1 MKLTKAGRP
10 KSRSHKWKILSDE
23 AVLLNPSDCRRFLIS
38 ERVSLN
44 LLNTIKCLNKNNN
57 KKERLNE
64 VITME
69 KKMTKKEMFGRL
81 IEIVEG
87 ANIEDTDAVVEFLNH
102 EIELVSKKRN
112 GQTKTQKEN
121 EKLVEVVFEAI
132 ANAGHPVTVT
142 ELFKAVE
149 SDEIKSAQK
158 LSALVKKL
166 KDADRIVRTE
176 DKKKAY
182 FSIAE

>member
-1 MKLTKAGRP
+1 
-10 KSRSHKWKILSDE
+10 
-23 AVLLNPSDCRRFLIS
+23 
-38 ERVSLN
+38 
-44 LLNTIKCLNKNNN
+44 
-57 KKERLNE
+57 
-64 VITME
+64 ME

-121 EKLVEVVFEAI
+121 EKLVEVVFEGI
-132 ANAGHPVTVT
+132 ANAEHPVTVT

-158 LSALVKKL
+158 VSALVKKL
-166 KDADRIVRTE
+166 VDAGRITRVE
-176 DKKKAY
+176 DKKRAY
-182 FSIAE
+182 FTIAE

>member
-1 MKLTKAGRP
+1 
-10 KSRSHKWKILSDE
+10 
-23 AVLLNPSDCRRFLIS
+23 
-38 ERVSLN
+38 
-44 LLNTIKCLNKNNN
+44 
-57 KKERLNE
+57 
-64 VITME
+64 ME

-112 GQTKTQKEN
+112 GQTKIQKEN
-121 EKLVEVVFEAI
+121 EKLIEVVFEGI

-158 LSALVKKL
+158 VSALVKKL
-166 KDADRIVRTE
+166 VDAGRICREE
-176 DKKKAY
+176 DKKRAY
-182 FSIAE
+182 FTIAE

>member
-1 MKLTKAGRP
+1 
-10 KSRSHKWKILSDE
+10 
-23 AVLLNPSDCRRFLIS
+23 
-38 ERVSLN
+38 
-44 LLNTIKCLNKNNN
+44 
-57 KKERLNE
+57 
-64 VITME
+64 ME

-81 IEIVEG
+81 IEVVEG
-87 ANIEDTDAVVEFLNH
+87 ASISVEDTEMLRDFLNH

-112 GQTKTQKEN
+112 GQTKAQKEN
-121 EKLVEVVFEAI
+121 EKLVEVVFEGI

-158 LSALVKKL
+158 VSALVKKL
-166 KDADRIVRTE
+166 VDAGRITRTE